1 MSGSVDG
8 LGCFFMMLENQVS
21 MASWSGGVGRFF
33 VSEGNVCFCF
43 EHITVPAR

>member
-21 MASWSGGVGRFF
+21 MASWSGGGGAVLCIRGECLFLF
-33 VSEGNVCFCF
+33 
-43 EHITVPAR
+43 